1 MRKAMNGTH
10 ITTDLFLLRCLTN
23 AHVGSGDTTY
33 GIVDKIVQRDP
44 ITEFPVIHSS
54 GIKGA
59 FRELLAFLKNP
70 DEPLKGH
77 RDSKVEEIFG
87 SAKIN
92 PVENKKE
99 AEEKEKN
106 AAPQFTQGTHLF
118 YEAHLLV
125 LPVRSNV
132 RPFFR
137 ATSPERLQEFLEK
150 VELYISPEKQR
161 ELEGKLKPLL
171 DKDNKVKKGAPR
183 VFIEEKDNNTL
194 KNGNNVILE
203 NGEWPVEIVKKD
215 VKTAEEI
222 LGKDIALLHDDDLKT
237 LCRELPVIARNNLE
251 NGISVNLWYEEVVP
265 RETRF
270 YSFLS
275 YPIAEDVS
283 KLWDELNNLNWKQIL
298 QVGGNATIGYG
309 ICEIIKMEWNSHEKQ
324 TGGQTD

>member
-1 MRKAMNGTH
+1 MNGTH

-150 VELYISPEKQR
+150 VELFISRDKRNEF
-161 ELEGKLKPLL
+161 EGEFKPLL
-171 DKDNKVKKGAPR
+171 DTSVQKGEPII
-183 VFIEEKDNNTL
+183 FNEDTDEK
-194 KNGNNVILE
+194 IFLE
-203 NGEWPVEIVKKD
+203 NGELEAKIKNED
-215 VKTAEEI
+215 VKSAEEL

-275 YPIAEDVS
+275 YPIAEDVR

-309 ICEIIKMEWNSHEKQ
+309 MCKVINI
-324 TGGQTD
+324 